1 MKTIRVKLK
10 ENPYSIFIGY
20 NLVSKIPSQIKKLKL
35 GNFGIVLTT
44 PRILSLY
51 KNLITKTFKSREYKI
66 ITVADGEKAKSK
78 EYLFKVISEIIKADT
93 WNKKVFLV
101 CLGGG
106 TIGDLGGF
114 AASIYKRGIACI
126 QVPTTLLAQI
136 DASIGGKTAID
147 LKEAKNILGT
157 FHQPKAVFID
167 PSFLKTLPPRQ
178 FKEGIAEAIK
188 YGVIK
193 KKELFNFLAKHHK
206 GIMHQKKDL
215 ILYLVSNC
223 VQIKAHIVEEDEKEK
238 RGIRT
243 ILNFGHTIAHAL
255 EAAHQYKKLSH
266 GEAVAI
272 GMVFASQLSATLGKC
287 SHQEAQKV
295 KNLIKLYSLPTA
307 AAFDYANLYSA
318 LCYDKKFISGKARM
332 VILRKIGKV
341 EVLEGIPMIKKAV
354 CKFGSS
360 I

>member
-10 ENPYSIFIGY
+10 ENPYSIFVGY
-20 NLVSKIPSQIKKLKL
+20 NIIAKIPSQIKKLNL
-35 GNFGIVLTT
+35 GNMGIVLTT
-44 PRILSLY
+44 PKILSLY
-51 KNLITKTFKSREYKI
+51 KNVINKTFKSNAYRI
-66 ITVADGEKAKSK
+66 VTVPDGEKAKSQK
-78 EYLFKVISEIIKADT
+78 YLFELIDKIIAADT

-106 TIGDLGGF
+106 TVGDLGGF
-114 AASIYKRGIACI
+114 AASIYKRGIPCV

-147 LKEAKNILGT
+147 LKKAKNILGT
-157 FHQPKAVFID
+157 FHQPNAVFID
-167 PSFLKTLPPRQ
+167 PMFLKTLPHKQ

-193 KKELFNFLAKHHK
+193 KKELFDFLKKHHK
-206 GIMHQKKDL
+206 GITHQKKDL
-215 ILYLVSNC
+215 MLYLIASC
-223 VQIKAHIVEEDEKEK
+223 AQIKARVVEDDEKEK

-243 ILNFGHTIAHAL
+243 ILNFGHTMAHAL
-255 EAAHQYKKLSH
+255 EAAYEYKRLSH

-272 GMVFASQLSATLGKC
+272 GMVFASQLSAMLGKC
-287 SHQEAQKV
+287 SAAEAQKV
-295 KNLIKLYSLPTA
+295 KKLIELYSLPTA
-307 AAFDYANLYSA
+307 ASFDYASLYGS

-332 VILRKIGKV
+332 VILKRIGKV
-341 EVLEGIPMIKKAV
+341 EVIEGIPMIKKAL